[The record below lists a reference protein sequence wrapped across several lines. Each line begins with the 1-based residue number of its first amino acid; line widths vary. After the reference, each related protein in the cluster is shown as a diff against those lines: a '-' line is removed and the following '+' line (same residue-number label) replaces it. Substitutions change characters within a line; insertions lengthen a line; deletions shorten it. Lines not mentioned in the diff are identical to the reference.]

1 MVWASDSDK
10 TPQAISALA
19 YAWEPRISCAHMRL
33 SYERDSLKACM
44 MGSVVPVKRPPHN
57 FFFVKSSLDMVEE
70 KNRVRD
76 GGVCGGY
83 EATLLLG
90 ALDIGFVVVVLVT
103 LVLLLL
109 RADMRAKLC
118 VSK

>member
-1 MVWASDSDK
+1 
-10 TPQAISALA
+10 
-19 YAWEPRISCAHMRL
+19 
-33 SYERDSLKACM
+33 M

-83 EATLLLG
+83 EATLIIAG
-90 ALDIGFVVVVLVT
+90 RIGHWVRRRRTRYAGPPAASCRYASQTV
-103 LVLLLL
+103 
-109 RADMRAKLC
+109 C
-118 VSK
+118 E